1 MGHMGSVGCHRGLWG
16 SLGHMGSVGLI
27 GPYGVCGVPYGV
39 CWGGAHRPIG
49 VRGGGAVR
57 CGAVRCGA
65 PCRPCGGVSAALC
78 AEFFIDGLGVLHVG
92 SCDDVVVDHASKLAL
107 PWRKSEAERLYA
119 RYRYPGS
126 RDDGARLK
134 HGLFFFKN
142 RFKCM
147 LGN

>member
-1 MGHMGSVGCHRGLWG
+1 MCHRGVWG
-16 SLGHMGSVGLI
+16 SI
-27 GPYGVCGVPYGV
+27 WGVL
-39 CWGGAHRPIG
+39 GGAHRPIEA
-49 VRGGGAVR
+49 RGGGAVR
-57 CGAVRCGA
+57 CGAVRCGAVRCSA

>member
-1 MGHMGSVGCHRGLWG
+1 MRCGALRCGS
-16 SLGHMGSVGLI
+16 
-27 GPYGVCGVPYGV
+27 
-39 CWGGAHRPIG
+39 
-49 VRGGGAVR
+49 VR
-57 CGAVRCGA
+57 CGAVRCSA

>member
-1 MGHMGSVGCHRGLWG
+1 MGHMGSVGF
-16 SLGHMGSVGLI
+16 HMGL
-27 GPYGVCGVPYGV
+27 
-39 CWGGAHRPIG
+39 WGGAHRPIG